1 MKTVKTV
8 HWCRCKP
15 PPEATLSLC
24 HQDVRCRHHRHRPHL
39 HQRNQQ
45 GRPPLTPRLMPW
57 GNLGLLKCPSSK
69 ILQPTSKGSTGS
81 TGSAAE
87 TDPIALMKTSKDC
100 RCRSKTGYLV
110 ALVVIGSR
118 NLLQPSIQAP
128 TSHGH
133 PFLSS
138 ITSGLDFSLNFNSLF
153 LLLPFLLSHH
163 GRTEFFYICFLH
175 LLLFLPYNLNPSR
188 LPSIS
193 WRCSSFKLRLVV
205 IDHWSTGGHPG
216 GHPGGQLVVTQV
228 VTLALCVSDH
238 LAPSQSCL

>member
-1 MKTVKTV
+1 MSLSSFDNEIIIIIITDIIMKTVKTV

-45 GRPPLTPRLMPW
+45 GRHPLTPRLMPW

-118 NLLQPSIQAP
+118 NLLQPSISP
-128 TSHGH
+128 PGSYLSWS
-133 PFLSS
+133 PFLV
-138 ITSGLDFSLNFNSLF
+138 IYHIRVG
-153 LLLPFLLSHH
+153 LLLEFQLTLSTTSVSALPPWQD
-163 GRTEFFYICFLH
+163 GVLLH
-175 LLLFLPYNLNPSR
+175 LFST
-188 LPSIS
+188 
-193 WRCSSFKLRLVV
+193 SS
-205 IDHWSTGGHPG
+205 
-216 GHPGGQLVVTQV
+216 
-228 VTLALCVSDH
+228 TLSSL
-238 LAPSQSCL
+238 

>member
-1 MKTVKTV
+1 MSLSSFDNEIIIIIITDIIMKTVKTV

-118 NLLQPSIQAP
+118 NLLQPSISP
-128 TSHGH
+128 PGSYLSWS
-133 PFLSS
+133 PFLV
-138 ITSGLDFSLNFNSLF
+138 IYHIRVG
-153 LLLPFLLSHH
+153 LLLEFQLTLSSTSASALPPWQD
-163 GRTEFFYICFLH
+163 RVLLH
-175 LLLFLPYNLNPSR
+175 LFST
-188 LPSIS
+188 
-193 WRCSSFKLRLVV
+193 SS
-205 IDHWSTGGHPG
+205 
-216 GHPGGQLVVTQV
+216 
-228 VTLALCVSDH
+228 TLSSL
-238 LAPSQSCL
+238 